1 MGDVKIFTLVL
12 INEVKMSESEIWEL
26 TMSHFDSQEYH
37 GTNLLADL
45 SKIEKDRIK
54 SALIYNKG
62 NRTRAAKELGIGRT
76 LLLHK
81 IKKYDLLD

>member
-1 MGDVKIFTLVL
+1 M
-12 INEVKMSESEIWEL
+12 NESEVWEM
-26 TMSHFDSQEYH
+26 TMSHFDSQKNCN
-37 GTNLLADL
+37 TNLLADL
-45 SKIEKDRIK
+45 SKIEKDRIQ
-54 SALIYNKG
+54 SALVHYNG